1 MVVGFITTYA
11 IMPIT
16 TNVVSLN
23 LVDVFKYRFY
33 FCYQWITVFE
43 ILLSRVEK
51 YHNTLVLE
59 GESVY
64 DQIVKAVLQFK
75 ISSLMTVER
84 KLAGIDFQ

>member
-1 MVVGFITTYA
+1 VIGA
-11 IMPIT
+11 
-16 TNVVSLN
+16 
-23 LVDVFKYRFY
+23 DVFKYRFY

-43 ILLSRVEK
+43 ILLSRVER

-84 KLAGIDFQ
+84 KLAGIRMNKNIIKLVKQC